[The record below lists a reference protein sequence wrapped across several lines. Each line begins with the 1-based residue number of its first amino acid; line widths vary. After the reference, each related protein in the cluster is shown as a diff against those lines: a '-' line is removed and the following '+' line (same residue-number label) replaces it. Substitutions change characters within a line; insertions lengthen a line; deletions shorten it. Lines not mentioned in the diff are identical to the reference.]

1 MCFCR
6 AVEGEFVLAPFEGGW
21 YRGVVDA
28 CNENGAVV
36 AFIDYGNLAVVIH
49 QQLIPLPQQ
58 FCDLPAWSVCCRLHG
73 VTLTENE
80 QFNQLAAEQ
89 IQVLV
94 DIILFKQFNII

>member
-1 MCFCR
+1 M
-6 AVEGEFVLAPFEGGW
+6 LAPFEGGW
-21 YRGVVDA
+21 YRGIVDA

-58 FCDLPAWSVCCRLHG
+58 FCDLPAWSVCCRLHA
-73 VTLTENE
+73 VTPSENE

-89 IQVLV
+89 IQVWCSRCCDLQQLIQQHSWLHLV
-94 DIILFKQFNII
+94 LKE

>member
-1 MCFCR
+1 M
-6 AVEGEFVLAPFEGGW
+6 LAPYEGGW
-21 YRGVVDA
+21 YRGIVDA

-73 VTLTENE
+73 VTPTENE

-94 DIILFKQFNII
+94 DIILFKQFSII